1 MAAEADRTNPEAPA
15 AEPGAARTLA
25 ISFAVC
31 AGCAAL
37 VSASVVLLRPLQFA
51 NQRGARE
58 ARVRSLVEGI
68 PGLSEWA
75 TGAEGATFELRAVE
89 LATGGYASDADPEAL
104 LRGTA
109 LLRGE
114 GEGAQGEALPPDQD
128 PAGVGSVP
136 RVAPV
141 YELRRA
147 GRVHTVI
154 LPVHGRGYVSQI
166 RGHLAVAGDGNTI
179 RGITISEH
187 QETPGLGAEIE
198 RPEWQQRWQGKRLR
212 DEEDRVRIRVVRD
225 APSADSA
232 EAAFEVQ
239 GISGATRTG
248 DGISELVRFW
258 VGPKGFGSY
267 LARLREGGDR

>member
-25 ISFAVC
+25 IAFAVC

-37 VSASVVLLRPLQFA
+37 VSASVVLLRPLQLA

-58 ARVRSLVEGI
+58 ARVRSLVEGV
-68 PGLSEWA
+68 PGLSEWG
-75 TGAEGATFELRAVE
+75 TGAGGATFELRAVD

-104 LRGTA
+104 LRG
-109 LLRGE
+109 E
-114 GEGAQGEALPPDQD
+114 GEGPPGEALPPDQD
-128 PAGVGSVP
+128 PAGVGRVP
-136 RVAPV
+136 RSAPV
-141 YELRRA
+141 FELRRA
-147 GRVHTVI
+147 GRLHTVI

-166 RGHLAVAGDGNTI
+166 RGYLAVAGDGNTI

-225 APSADSA
+225 ATSADSA

-248 DGISELVRFW
+248 DGVSELVRFW
-258 VGPKGFGSY
+258 VGSKGFGPY